1 MEEVKALGKVIEE
14 VELSNGAEVDVPVD
28 VAFR

>member
-14 VELSNGAEVDVPVD
+14 VELSKGADVDVPD
-28 VAFR
+28 VLYR